1 MTNQSIDNQPHI
13 TQPNQRM
20 QILDILRGFAIFG
33 ILAVNIT
40 TFILPNH
47 DFIHMNLDASAWYD
61 QFALWFN
68 SAFTE
73 GKFYILFS
81 FLFGIG
87 FSVQLNSLN
96 KKGGDIWSFYPR
108 RLAILFVIGLLH
120 SLLWWGDV
128 LRLYALLGLVL
139 LFLRNVSIPYLLT
152 LSALCLGFSV
162 VVSAFPNVFGGEQMP
177 NANSV
182 LSSIPFALIHMGP
195 TAFALFLLGRVVG
208 QIGFFEHL
216 PKHIAILKKLI
227 LIGLIVSI
235 SLKLMNYFL
244 ITPNSWQATL
254 PKTLADMALTSVY
267 IAILCLLSLSL
278 NYQRFLKPIAN
289 VGQMAL
295 TNYVMQ
301 TLICVGLFK
310 LFGLEGK
317 LQSGALLLLTLAIFV
332 AQMLF
337 STWWLNRFKYGA
349 LEWLWRSLTFGKRQ
363 AFLK

>member
-1 MTNQSIDNQPHI
+1 MATTTLTHQPFI

-47 DFIHMNLDASAWYD
+47 DFMYMNLNASAWYD
-61 QFALWFN
+61 QLALWFN

-87 FSVQLNSLN
+87 FSVQLNSLQ

-108 RLAILFVIGLLH
+108 RLAILFVIGLIH

-128 LRLYALLGLVL
+128 LRLYAMLGLAL
-139 LFLRNVSIPYLLT
+139 LLLRNASIGYLLT

-162 VVSAFPNVFGGEQMP
+162 VVTAHPNVFGGEQMP
-177 NANSV
+177 NADSV

-195 TAFALFLLGRVVG
+195 TAFALFLLGRAVG

-216 PKHIAILKKLI
+216 VAKTAILKKMIIIELAMS
-227 LIGLIVSI
+227 IGL
-235 SLKLMNYFL
+235 KLIIHFWIM
-244 ITPNSWQATL
+244 PNSWQEVL
-254 PKTLADMALTSVY
+254 PKTLSDMALTSVY
-267 IAILCLLSLSL
+267 IGVLCLLSLNL
-278 NYQRFLKPIAN
+278 TYQKLLKPMAN

-310 LFGLEGK
+310 LFDLEGQ
-317 LQSGALLLLTLAIFV
+317 LQSGALLLLTIIIFV

-337 STWWLNRFKYGA
+337 STWWLNCFKYGA
-349 LEWLWRSLTFGKRQ
+349 LEWAWRSLTFGKRQ